1 MGVTDANISEVGRYD
16 CPHFAPP
23 VSQRVSGSSLST
35 ARFCK
40 HTLNGDLI
48 VVTVQQLA
56 TEELKRDKAKV
67 HSRVTRDNES
77 SSLHQKVEIMQE
89 KWK

>member
-1 MGVTDANISEVGRYD
+1 M
-16 CPHFAPP
+16 
-23 VSQRVSGSSLST
+23 SQRVSGSSRST

-56 TEELKRDKAKV
+56 TGELRRHKAKV
-67 HSRVTRDNES
+67 HARVTRDNES
-77 SSLHQKVEIMQE
+77 STLQHNGGRYYAREKIMQA
-89 KWK
+89 KWKQCSTA